1 MHIHP
6 NHDIASN
13 TQALILGHASQ
24 RRMRADVAELAAEAR
39 ALKRRLR
46 QRWLAPMAAVQQ
58 RHAEVKL
65 AITYR
70 MIVLAALRG
79 RFHVRV
85 MPRLGSIPGT
95 DQYYFRAPGAS
106 LYSLLRW
113 DPGAH
118 RDRVVRALV
127 PMYDATPPGAQVS
140 P

>member
-6 NHDIASN
+6 NQNIASN
-13 TQALILGHASQ
+13 TQPPSLSHASQ
-24 RRMRADVAELAAEAR
+24 RRLRADVAELAVEAC
-39 ALKRRLR
+39 ALKRQLR
-46 QRWLAPMAAVQQ
+46 QRWLEPVAVVQQ

-95 DQYYFRAPGAS
+95 EQYYFRAPGAS
-106 LYSLLRW
+106 LYSLVRW
-113 DPGAH
+113 DPAAH

-127 PMYDATPPGAQVS
+127 PMYDATPAGAQVS

>member
-113 DPGAH
+113 DPGSH